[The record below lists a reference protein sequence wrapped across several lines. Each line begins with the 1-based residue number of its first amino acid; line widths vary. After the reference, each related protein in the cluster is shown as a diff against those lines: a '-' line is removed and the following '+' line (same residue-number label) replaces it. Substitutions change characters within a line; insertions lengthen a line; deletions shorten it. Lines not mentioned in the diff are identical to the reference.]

1 MLMSELQT
9 EIPRPNKTGLKPPV
23 FSSLAVT
30 LRDGPAGELTVQGSL
45 DVEQLDEVK
54 VFNLLTD
61 HEHSHE
67 IFRTILD
74 VDRKDQ
80 PDGSIRLAQNCRWRF
95 LFFSGSFPVELEVC
109 EDRDTRSFTFKDMK
123 QGGLMKKME
132 GSWTVGPSKAIP
144 GGVCVEHTL
153 TVKMAL
159 VAPPPFGK
167 YTKKI
172 FASQVTEI
180 MTDLQIALE
189 AESSAASP
197 IMAKLPNEAVC
208 PKIVDK
214 TSIDKCE
221 SS

>member
-1 MLMSELQT
+1 MSELQT

-30 LRDGPAGELTVQGSL
+30 LRDGPLAGELTVQGSL
-45 DVEQLDEVK
+45 DVEQLDEAK

-80 PDGSIRLAQNCRWRF
+80 PDGSIRLAQNCRWKF
-95 LFFSGSFPVELEVC
+95 LFFSGSFPVELEVR
-109 EDRDTRSFTFKDMK
+109 EDRDARSFTFKDMK
-123 QGGLMKKME
+123 QSGLMKKME

-159 VAPPPFGK
+159 AAPPPFGATLLNV
-167 YTKKI
+167 YVLIDVYVWVFMFGYPPCCPSWRLSPSTTHSMVI
-172 FASQVTEI
+172 FFY
-180 MTDLQIALE
+180 
-189 AESSAASP
+189 ESTP
-197 IMAKLPNEAVC
+197 
-208 PKIVDK
+208 D
-214 TSIDKCE
+214 
-221 SS
+221 